1 MVLHGFSNGKRNPA
15 ILISTPT
22 NRQGNIYAGLA
33 MAILCNCS
41 KQWRKKSE
49 KVVGWNEF
57 GPTLIFEDFAT
68 KLKAF
73 TAIHKQ
79 ELNYLENLLDSCN
92 YIEEMYK

>member
-1 MVLHGFSNGKRNPA
+1 
-15 ILISTPT
+15 
-22 NRQGNIYAGLA
+22 
-33 MAILCNCS
+33 MAD
-41 KQWRKKSE
+41 KQSMYTLVQRWSFCEIVQNSEEKKSE
-49 KVVGWNEF
+49 KVVGQNEF
-57 GPTLIFEDFAT
+57 GSALIYEDFAT